1 MYALPLSYIPQTGPP
16 SLRTAGLLIVA
27 TSNSDRFKVFQG
39 ERFRVAPA
47 VYLDSHADD
56 SESHVTCSFLSL
68 PRNEPRTSEVS
79 ESTVWNQ
86 RKKKE
91 EEGD

>member
-1 MYALPLSYIPQTGPP
+1 MYALPLSYIPQAGPP
-16 SLRTAGLLIVA
+16 SLRTTGLLIQ
-27 TSNSDRFKVFQG
+27 VFQG

-79 ESTVWNQ
+79 MSTVWNQ
-86 RKKKE
+86 KKKKE
-91 EEGD
+91 EEEGD